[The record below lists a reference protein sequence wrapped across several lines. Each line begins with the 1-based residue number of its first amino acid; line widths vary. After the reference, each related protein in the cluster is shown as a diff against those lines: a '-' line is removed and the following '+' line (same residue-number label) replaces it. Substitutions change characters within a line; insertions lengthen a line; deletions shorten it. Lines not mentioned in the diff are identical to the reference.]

1 MTAVS
6 ISSRDSGDSGGTD
19 PGEYANTT
27 CRIGE
32 SDFLAFAGLKNY
44 PLATNSFVNVG
55 SKKFESDHF
64 SMSTDG
70 AVNFISYCDIQN
82 NGGGI
87 HLIYDRDKK
96 ILRGFYSH
104 H

>member
-1 MTAVS
+1 M
-6 ISSRDSGDSGGTD
+6 DSGGTD